1 MEKKSEKKALF
12 KYFSGKNNTMHEK
25 DEKII
30 EALKKNA
37 RASCK
42 EIASQTGIPITTVH
56 NRIKKLENEGI
67 ISGYRVMIDPKK
79 CGYKLCAVVLV
90 KIDYHPKDVKTD
102 QEKLAKTLA
111 EIEGVEET
119 HVVTGETD
127 MVFKIRAKDIK
138 DMNKIIKSIVE
149 TPGVSATNTLVVLDP
164 VKDLS

>member
-1 MEKKSEKKALF
+1 
-12 KYFSGKNNTMHEK
+12 MHEK

-30 EALKKNA
+30 AALKNNA

-42 EIASQTGIPITTVH
+42 EIAALTGIPITTVH
-56 NRIKKLENEGI
+56 NRIKKLETEGI
-67 ISGYRVMIDPKK
+67 IAGYRVMIDPKK
-79 CGYKLCAVVLV
+79 CGYKLCAIVLV
-90 KIDYHPKDVKTD
+90 KIDYHPKDMKTD
-102 QEKLAKTLA
+102 QEKLARGLSQ
-111 EIEGVEET
+111 IEGVEET
-119 HVVTGETD
+119 LVVTGETD

>member
-1 MEKKSEKKALF
+1 
-12 KYFSGKNNTMHEK
+12 MHEK

-30 EALKKNA
+30 EALKRNA

-56 NRIKKLENEGI
+56 NRIKKLEAEGI

-79 CGYKLCAVVLV
+79 CGYKLCAFVLV
-90 KIDYHPKDVKTD
+90 KIDYHPKDKKID
-102 QEKLAKTLA
+102 QEELARQLA
-111 EIEGVEET
+111 ALEGVEET

-138 DMNKIIKSIVE
+138 DMNKIIKGIVE
-149 TPGVSATNTLVVLDP
+149 TPGVSATNTLVVLEP
-164 VKDLS
+164 IKDIS